1 MAKQKITIIGG
12 GIGGLTAAYE
22 LTDPKLQNKYDIT
35 LYQMGW
41 RLGGKCATGRNQ
53 DRNMRI
59 EEHGIHAFAGSY
71 YNGLTMMKYVY
82 EELGKVDGL
91 LPNFETAFVKKYGAF
106 MWDYNCLLYTSPSPR
121 DRG

>member
-59 EEHGIHAFAGSY
+59 EEHGI
-71 YNGLTMMKYVY
+71 
-82 EELGKVDGL
+82 
-91 LPNFETAFVKKYGAF
+91 
-106 MWDYNCLLYTSPSPR
+106 CLLYTSPSPR
-121 DRG
+121 DLSTSRMPSSA

>member
-1 MAKQKITIIGG
+1 MTKQKITIIGG

-71 YNGLTMMKYVY
+71 YNGLTMMK
-82 EELGKVDGL
+82 
-91 LPNFETAFVKKYGAF
+91 
-106 MWDYNCLLYTSPSPR
+106 NCLLYTSPSPR
-121 DRG
+121 DRTRSRMPSSA